1 MNRAALSLILLCS
14 AALLRAQNAPTPELA
29 LDVNAQTDAVVSSG
43 WPLLIRAAVVSSDG
57 RPVKIGVNG
66 GAWTQALH
74 LSIAD
79 AGGAALNWP
88 TQLVAPASSTLSLSG
103 ITSADAVWLVAPA
116 DTANIAP
123 GLYNLTVTL
132 DTTANAAAGTWS
144 GSVSG
149 NGSTVQLQAE
159 PATLSPD
166 EEASKYLA
174 FAAYSQLR
182 GDTAGAQT
190 ALDTLIS
197 HQPGILAGYTEK
209 ADLLSSLGDYEAHS
223 TSPNRR
229 SPSSTPRIR
238 IPRSRPALSCTGSA
252 TWP

>member
-103 ITSADAVWLVAPA
+103 ITSADAVWLVAPRYGQHRA
-116 DTANIAP
+116 RSLQPHGHP
-123 GLYNLTVTL
+123 GHHGQRCRRNLERLSLWQRLHRATP
-132 DTTANAAAGTWS
+132 GR
-144 GSVSG
+144 
-149 NGSTVQLQAE
+149 

-209 ADLLSSLGDYEAHS
+209 ADLLSSLGDYEGALNLAEQALAKFNAQGSESRGAAQHYHA
-223 TSPNRR
+223 PDRR
-229 SPSSTPRIR
+229 PGP
-238 IPRSRPALSCTGSA
+238 
-252 TWP
+252 